1 MDVSQ
6 SMVAGPSAASCIVS
20 GDIPLGRIIED
31 DVSSERPAL
40 LLENFP
46 TTVVSTRERRGSDS
60 QIIIVVPANI
70 AISLYDAMF
79 NDDDD
84 SKGCL
89 LLLLLDTIVVAGT
102 RSVISASSTSSPSV
116 SLESLPL

>member
-1 MDVSQ
+1 MEVSQ
-6 SMVAGPSAASCIVS
+6 SMVAGPRAASCIIS
-20 GDIPLGRIIED
+20 GDMEEGRR
-31 DVSSERPAL
+31 DVRGEE
-40 LLENFP
+40 LENFP

-70 AISLYDAMF
+70 AISLYDAIF